1 MKLNCLSI
9 SILSLIIFIVILYL
23 INKNNNIF
31 SFESIENYEEPLKA
45 VILNARNIPIEKPLL
60 FDITQLTCDNNNNG
74 SFESNLC
81 LNKYTLSYSNII
93 P

>member
-9 SILSLIIFIVILYL
+9 SILSLIVFIVILYL
-23 INKNNNIF
+23 VNKNNNIF

-45 VILNARNIPIEKPLL
+45 VILNARNVAPDKIPLI
-60 FDITQLTCDNNNNG
+60 DINQLMCDNNNNG

-81 LNKYTLSYSNII
+81 LYKYILSY
-93 P
+93 